1 MLTTVSQKLNL
12 TCKKNTV
19 SASNVLD
26 SAITKLQNLRVASNV
41 VASTWAL
48 VSNGM
53 VMWVRHRWRSWYGND
68 SNMWMV
74 LLLNVIATI
83 FGIGLLYKRSNK
95 FLLEDLF
102 ETPQQIHVVCTCHE
116 NYEPRI
122 SPVWFPHAVTL
133 RTNPGWKALAKAAP
147 QHKHTRKSTYSSRAN
162 VVFFSTLQR
171 WFFNVGFSST
181 TWTLVGT
188 NSFWSFWLE
197 TYHNLPQQRQANI
210 MPSCGGFDT
219 AMSKC
224 WPPASNLAND
234 ERCGDGFAV
243 RARLCVYGC
252 VCARVCCKVR
262 FPSLH
267 LAAPTPHR
275 RCCIW
280 LSLS

>member
-162 VVFFSTLQR
+162 VVFFQRCNAGFSTLVFLQQLEHLLEQTLFDLFGWR
-171 WFFNVGFSST
+171 LT
-181 TWTLVGT
+181 TIYRSKGKQTSCRAAVDLTLRCR
-188 NSFWSFWLE
+188 SADR
-197 TYHNLPQQRQANI
+197 LPAI
-210 MPSCGGFDT
+210 
-219 AMSKC
+219 
-224 WPPASNLAND
+224 
-234 ERCGDGFAV
+234 
-243 RARLCVYGC
+243 
-252 VCARVCCKVR
+252 
-262 FPSLH
+262 
-267 LAAPTPHR
+267 
-275 RCCIW
+275 
-280 LSLS
+280 